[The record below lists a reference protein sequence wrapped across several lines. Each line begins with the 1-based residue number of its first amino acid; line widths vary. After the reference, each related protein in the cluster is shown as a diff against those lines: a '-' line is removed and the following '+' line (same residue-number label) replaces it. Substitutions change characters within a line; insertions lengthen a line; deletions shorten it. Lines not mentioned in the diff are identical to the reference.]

1 MNSRNASAPTRA
13 RKKTTPPRLYTVSEF
28 AELVGV
34 SRRTV
39 NNWRNRYGRPHVYK
53 LGARV
58 RIPES
63 ELEAAADGS
72 MFEGFGG
79 EE

>member
-1 MNSRNASAPTRA
+1 MRA
-13 RKKTTPPRLYTVSEF
+13 RKATQPRLYTIDAF
-28 AELVGV
+28 CELVGV

-39 NNWRNRYGRPHVYK
+39 NNWRNRYGRPIVFK

-72 MFEGFGG
+72 MFEGFGVD
-79 EE
+79 